1 MASFT
6 RLLEWIFFFY
16 FFSHIPITLLVDL
29 QAILPASLYPQGL
42 LDLMKWYT
50 VTFKDHLMM
59 NPPAWFLSFV
69 YCEGILQL
77 PFFPVATYAFYKGG
91 CKWIRIPAIVYSAH
105 VATTVIA
112 IIVHVLFGDFPKSD
126 LIEPLSQK
134 DRLTLVSIYAP
145 YLVVPLLLLLTMLFS
160 PRYKQEDK
168 RKRK

>member
-1 MASFT
+1 MASLT

-29 QAILPASLYPQGL
+29 QAILPSNLYPQEL
-42 LDLMKWYT
+42 RDLMKWYV

-77 PFFPVATYAFYKGG
+77 AFFPVASYAFFKGG

-112 IIVHVLFGDFPKSD
+112 IIAHVLFGEF
-126 LIEPLSQK
+126 QK
-134 DRLTLVSIYAP
+134 YNDVDPPNQKERLTLVSIYAP
-145 YLVVPLLLLLTMLFS
+145 YLVIPLLLLLTMLFS
-160 PRYKQEDK
+160 PRYRQEEK
-168 RKRK
+168 RKRR

>member
-1 MASFT
+1 MAVCA

-29 QAILPASLYPQGL
+29 QAVLPPSLYPQEL

-50 VTFKDHLMM
+50 VAFKDHLMA
-59 NPPAWFLSFV
+59 NPPPWFKSFV
-69 YCEGILQL
+69 YCEAILQL
-77 PFFPVATYAFYKGG
+77 PFFPVAAYAFFKGG

-112 IIVHVLFGDFPKSD
+112 IIGHILFGEFPKSD
-126 LIEPLSQK
+126 VIAPLTQK

-145 YLVVPLLLLLTMLFS
+145 YLLVPVLLLLTMLFS
-160 PRYKQEDK
+160 PRYRQEEK